1 MKRRTITA
9 LVVMGLACAYTF
21 NAVGAGIPV
30 SLAGEGACA
39 KCQLMEGQDCQL
51 TITVAGEGQN
61 VTYYFKDNEA
71 TQKLGKQLC
80 SERKKL
86 KATGTVKPV
95 DGKLELTASKVEIVT
110 EVRPE
115 SQ

>member
-9 LVVMGLACAYTF
+9 LVVMGLACAYSF
-21 NAVGAGIPV
+21 NAFAAGIPV
-30 SLAGEGACA
+30 SITGEGACA
-39 KCQLMEGQDCQL
+39 KCQLKEGQDCQPTV
-51 TITVAGEGQN
+51 TIAGEGQN
-61 VTYYFKDNEA
+61 VTYYLKDNEA
-71 TQKLGKQLC
+71 SKKLGKQLC
-80 SERKKL
+80 SERKKV

-115 SQ
+115 